1 MKITILEK
9 QAGEEDE
16 IIVKCD
22 YLDDNM
28 TKLINQFKTGKGKMS
43 FYKASVSRLNGLTRG
58 SSREVISVITE
69 AALPNGR

>member
-43 FYKASVSRLNGLTRG
+43 FYIFQY
-58 SSREVISVITE
+58 SSRVDSFPE
-69 AALPNGR
+69 L